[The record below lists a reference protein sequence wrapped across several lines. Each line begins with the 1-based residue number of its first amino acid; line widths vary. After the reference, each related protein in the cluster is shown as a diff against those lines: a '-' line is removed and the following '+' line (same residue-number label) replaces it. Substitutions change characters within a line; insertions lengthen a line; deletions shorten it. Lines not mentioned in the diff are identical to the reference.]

1 MGSFW
6 QKGGLPQQT
15 MTLLQGPKD
24 PFLPTLMYIFLAQMW
39 YHDEVGNLQNVKCA
53 RMNSNLHGWMESEW
67 MYQKNKFTLPPE
79 DVKGKIVDSSGQV
92 LGLKNQRTV
101 VLEDPNDSPSQDWV
115 RGTGD
120 MFEGFTLKH
129 VSTGQ
134 YLTAESFEYTDA
146 SISGKSEI
154 FSIYGNL

>member
-1 MGSFW
+1 
-6 QKGGLPQQT
+6 
-15 MTLLQGPKD
+15 
-24 PFLPTLMYIFLAQMW
+24 MW
-39 YHDEVGNLQNVKCA
+39 YYHDQAGKLYNAKCRWMNCNLPGV
-53 RMNSNLHGWMESEW
+53 ESEW
-67 MYQKNKFTLPPE
+67 MYEKNKFTLPPE

-92 LGLKNQRTV
+92 LGLKGQTIV
-101 VLEDPNDSPSQDWV
+101 VLEDPSDSPSQDWV

-146 SISGKSEI
+146 SISGKSKI
-154 FSIYGNL
+154 FSNFSCMFPNPNIFFPI